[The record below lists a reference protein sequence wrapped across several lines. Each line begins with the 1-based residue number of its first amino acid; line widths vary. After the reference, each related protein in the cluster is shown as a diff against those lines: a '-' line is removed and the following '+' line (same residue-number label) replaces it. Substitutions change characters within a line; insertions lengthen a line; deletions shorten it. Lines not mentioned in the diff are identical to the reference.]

1 MKLFYRQVGENGSPI
16 IILHGIF
23 GSSDNWLTIGKI
35 LGETHRVY
43 MVDQRNHGQSPQSED
58 FDYNVMAEDLKEFID
73 DHKIENLMLI
83 GHSMGGKTVMQFAMN
98 YPDRFSKMIVV
109 DIAPKFYPVHHSM
122 ILQGLASINLKTLK
136 SRTEANDLLKRF
148 EENEGVRQFLLKNLW
163 RNPEKNNEFD
173 WRINVPVITKNI
185 DIVGFE
191 LSNEKSV
198 KKPVLFIRGSESHY
212 IQPEDE
218 RKIWELFPDYELIT
232 IEGAGHWVQADKP
245 KEFIEI
251 VTQFSNSKT
260 Q

>member
-43 MVDQRNHGQSPQSED
+43 MVDQRNHGQSPQSGD

-163 RNPEKNNEFD
+163 RNPAKNNEFD

-191 LSNEKSV
+191 LSNEKPV
-198 KKPVLFIRGSESHY
+198 IKPALFIRGSESYY

-218 RKIWELFPDYELIT
+218 RKIWELFPNYELIT

>member
-1 MKLFYRQVGENGSPI
+1 MKLFYRQVGENGTPI

-35 LGETHRVY
+35 LGETHQVF
-43 MVDQRNHGQSPQSED
+43 MLDQRNHGQSPRSEV
-58 FDYNVMAEDLKEFID
+58 FDYNAMAADLKEFID
-73 DHKIENLMLI
+73 DHNIDNPILI

-98 YPDRFSKMIVV
+98 YPERFSKMIVV

-122 ILQGLASINLKTLK
+122 ILQGLASIDLKTLK

-163 RNPEKNNEFD
+163 RNPAKNNEFD

-191 LSNEKSV
+191 LSGEKPV
-198 KKPVLFIRGSESHY
+198 KKLILFIKGSESHY

-218 RKIWELFPDYELIT
+218 RKIWELFPDYELIS
-232 IEGAGHWVQADKP
+232 IEGSGHWVQADKP
-245 KEFIEI
+245 KEFVEI
-251 VTQFSNSKT
+251 VQRFSKIV
-260 Q
+260 

>member
-1 MKLFYRQVGENGSPI
+1 MKLFYRQVGENGTPI

-23 GSSDNWLTIGKI
+23 GSSDNWLTIGKV
-35 LGETHRVY
+35 LGETHQVFLI
-43 MVDQRNHGQSPQSED
+43 DQRNHGQSPRSED
-58 FDYNVMAEDLKEFID
+58 FDYNVMAEDLKEFIN
-73 DHKIENLMLI
+73 DHNIENPILL

-122 ILQGLASINLKTLK
+122 ILQGLASIDLKTLK

-163 RNPEKNNEFD
+163 RNPAKNNEFD

-191 LSNEKSV
+191 LSGEKSV
-198 KKPVLFIRGSESHY
+198 KKPVLFIKGSESNY

-245 KEFIEI
+245 KEFVEI
-251 VTQFSNSKT
+251 VQRFSKIV
-260 Q
+260 

>member
-1 MKLFYRQVGENGSPI
+1 MKLFYKQVGENGTPI

-23 GSSDNWLTIGKI
+23 GSSDNWLTIGKV
-35 LGETHRVY
+35 LGETHQIFII
-43 MVDQRNHGQSPQSED
+43 DQRNHGQSPRSED
-58 FDYNVMAEDLKEFID
+58 FDYNVMAEDLREFID
-73 DHKIENLMLI
+73 DHKIDNPILL

-163 RNPEKNNEFD
+163 RNPTKNNEFD

-191 LSNEKSV
+191 LSGEKSV
-198 KKPVLFIRGSESHY
+198 KKPVLFIKGSESYY

-251 VTQFSNSKT
+251 ITQFSNANK

>member
-1 MKLFYRQVGENGSPI
+1 MKLFYKQVGENGTPI

-23 GSSDNWLTIGKI
+23 GYSDNWLTIGKV
-35 LGETHRVY
+35 LGETHQIFII
-43 MVDQRNHGQSPQSED
+43 DQRNHGQSPRSED
-58 FDYNVMAEDLKEFID
+58 FDYNVMAEDLREFID
-73 DHKIENLMLI
+73 DHKIDNPILL

-163 RNPEKNNEFD
+163 RNPTKNNEFD

-191 LSNEKSV
+191 LSGEKSV
-198 KKPVLFIRGSESHY
+198 KKPVLFIKGSESHY

-251 VTQFSNSKT
+251 ITQFSNANK

>member
-1 MKLFYRQVGENGSPI
+1 MKLFYRQTGETGTPI

-23 GSSDNWLTIGKI
+23 GSSDNWLSIGKI
-35 LGETHRVY
+35 LGEKHRVF
-43 MVDQRNHGQSPQSED
+43 MLDQRNHGQSPRSD
-58 FDYNVMAEDLKEFID
+58 VFDYEVMAEDLKEFIA
-73 DHKIENLMLI
+73 DHNLKKPVII

-98 YPDRFSKMIVV
+98 YPESFSKMIVV

-122 ILQGLASINLKTLK
+122 ILQGLASIDLKSLK
-136 SRTEANDLLKRF
+136 SRTEANELMKRF
-148 EENEGVRQFLLKNLW
+148 EESEGVRQFLLKNLW

-191 LSNEKSV
+191 LSNERV
-198 KKPVLFIRGSESHY
+198 VQNPVLFIKGSESHY

-218 RKIWELFPDYELIT
+218 RKIWELFPNYELVT

-245 KEFIEI
+245 KEFVEVVLKFTEQII
-251 VTQFSNSKT
+251 Y
-260 Q
+260 

>member
-1 MKLFYRQVGENGSPI
+1 MKLFYRQAGENGTPI

-35 LGETHRVY
+35 LGETYQVFLL
-43 MVDQRNHGQSPQSED
+43 DQRNHGQSPRSED

-73 DHKIENLMLI
+73 DHKIENPILI

-98 YPDRFSKMIVV
+98 YPDSFLKMIVV

-122 ILQGLASINLKTLK
+122 ILQGLASIDLKTLK

-163 RNPEKNNEFD
+163 RNPAKNNEFD

-198 KKPVLFIRGSESHY
+198 KKPVLFIKGSESNY

-218 RKIWELFPDYELIT
+218 RKIWELFPDYQLVT

-245 KEFIEI
+245 VAFIETVKLFTI
-251 VTQFSNSKT
+251 TEN
-260 Q
+260 

>member
-43 MVDQRNHGQSPQSED
+43 MVDQRNHGQYPQSGD

-163 RNPEKNNEFD
+163 RNPAKNNEFD

-191 LSNEKSV
+191 LSNEKPV
-198 KKPVLFIRGSESHY
+198 IKPALFIRGSESYY

-218 RKIWELFPDYELIT
+218 RKIWELFPNYELIT

-245 KEFIEI
+245 AAFIEI